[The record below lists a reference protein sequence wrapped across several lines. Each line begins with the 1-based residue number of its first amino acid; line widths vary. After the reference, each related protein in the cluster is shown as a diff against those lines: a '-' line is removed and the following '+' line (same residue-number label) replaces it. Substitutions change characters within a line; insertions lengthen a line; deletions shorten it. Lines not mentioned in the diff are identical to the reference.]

1 MKIKVAKADAN
12 MKFYIVALDNMQII
26 QKMIINA
33 N

>member
-12 MKFYIVALDNMQII
+12 MNFYIVALITCKLYK
-26 QKMIINA
+26 KMIINA